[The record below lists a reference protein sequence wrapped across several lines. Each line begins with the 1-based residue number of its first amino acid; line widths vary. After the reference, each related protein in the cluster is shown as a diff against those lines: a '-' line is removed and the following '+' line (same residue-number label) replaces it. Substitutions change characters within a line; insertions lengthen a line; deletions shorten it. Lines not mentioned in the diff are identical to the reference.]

1 MDDLISLL
9 KGVAPAVAT
18 AVAGPLGGVAVKAI
32 ADKFGVENSVQAVA
46 QAIAGDPE
54 AAQKLA
60 EIDLKKL
67 EMAYA
72 NTNNAR
78 AMQMAALQ
86 QDDVFSKRFVMY
98 FAIGWSLL
106 SATYIGFIT
115 FGYIPTQNVR
125 FADTILG
132 FVLGTLVS
140 TIINFFYGSAHGS
153 TDKQETLKE
162 VIHSQLEHK

>member
-1 MDDLISLL
+1 MNDLIDLL
-9 KGVAPAVAT
+9 KGVAPALAT
-18 AVAGPLGGVAVKAI
+18 AVAGPMGGAVVSAI
-32 ADKFGVENSVQAVA
+32 AGKLGVPESVTEIA
-46 QAIAGDPE
+46 QAIQADPL

-60 EIDLKKL
+60 EIDLRKFEL
-67 EMAYA
+67 HNA
-72 NTNNAR
+72 NTASAR
-78 AMQMAALQ
+78 AMQTAALA
-86 QDDVFSKRFVMY
+86 QDDVFVRRFVMY
-98 FAIGWSLL
+98 FAIGWSLC
-106 SATYIGFIT
+106 SAAYIGFIT
-115 FGYIPTQNVR
+115 FGSIPPQNLR

>member
-1 MDDLISLL
+1 
-9 KGVAPAVAT
+9 
-18 AVAGPLGGVAVKAI
+18 
-32 ADKFGVENSVQAVA
+32 
-46 QAIAGDPE
+46 
-54 AAQKLA
+54 
-60 EIDLKKL
+60 
-67 EMAYA
+67 
-72 NTNNAR
+72 
-78 AMQMAALQ
+78 MQVAALN
-86 QDDVFSKRFVMY
+86 QDDVFTKRFVMY

-115 FGYIPTQNVR
+115 FGSIPTQNVR

>member
-115 FGYIPTQNVR
+115 FGYIPAQNVR

-132 FVLGTLVS
+132 FVLGTIVS